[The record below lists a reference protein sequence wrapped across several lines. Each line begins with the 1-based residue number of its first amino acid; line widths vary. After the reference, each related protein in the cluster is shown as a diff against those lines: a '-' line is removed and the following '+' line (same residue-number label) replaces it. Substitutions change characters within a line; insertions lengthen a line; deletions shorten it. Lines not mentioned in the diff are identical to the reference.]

1 MPAFFKATPFPE
13 VTEAFCRVPSP
24 KFSQAPLYSLLV
36 HLCRFAVR
44 FFIENFF
51 LEKVK
56 KKQSYHY
63 LLFFFPFR
71 HFLHILTYPL
81 KKAFA
86 VFLGTV
92 FSRRSLTSRRNLW
105 TFGDN
110 VFHCLSLLIS
120 VFSLLIF
127 PKIFPNFFQLKYK
140 TFRYHFLQ
148 FVASVKILPPLH
160 FKRKKIRH
168 MRCYAFRTSWLLPS
182 LL

>member
-110 VFHCLSLLIS
+110 VFSLFIATHIS
-120 VFSLLIF
+120 ILTFDFSKNFSKFFSI
-127 PKIFPNFFQLKYK
+127 KIQNVPLPLFTVCCFGENFTSS
-140 TFRYHFLQ
+140 TF
-148 FVASVKILPPLH
+148 
-160 FKRKKIRH
+160 
-168 MRCYAFRTSWLLPS
+168 
-182 LL
+182 